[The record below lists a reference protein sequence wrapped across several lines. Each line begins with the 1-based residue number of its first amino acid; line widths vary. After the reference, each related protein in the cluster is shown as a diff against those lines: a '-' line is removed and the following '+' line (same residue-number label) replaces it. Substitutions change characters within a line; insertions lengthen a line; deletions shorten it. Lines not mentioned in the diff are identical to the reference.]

1 MHGQFFFEE
10 NGQYSFPIRPALQL
24 CSARALAS
32 SRVLEL
38 FGSRLESP
46 WTRLGRRLW
55 TEAKLPRRMCT
66 ILKEDCTPL
75 CYVFSALIH
84 LCLCCCRT
92 GSLAL
97 RGLPHERL
105 TLLTWWV
112 GGPGRA
118 PQTWCG
124 YY

>member
-1 MHGQFFFEE
+1 MSNFVARTAKTL
-10 NGQYSFPIRPALQL
+10 FPYGLR
-24 CSARALAS
+24 CSCVLLAHWPFPGA
-32 SRVLEL
+32 LEL
-38 FGSRLESP
+38 FGSWLESP
-46 WTRLGRRLW
+46 RTRLGRRLW
-55 TEAKLPRRMCT
+55 TEAKLPPTYVYKTKRRLHT
-66 ILKEDCTPL
+66 SLL
-75 CYVFSALIH
+75 RFRVLIH
-84 LCLCCCRT
+84 LCLCRCRT
-92 GSLAL
+92 GSFAL